1 MSLPAL
7 RLLAGITMVAMP
19 PESDAVEELYPP
31 PERVTVPVGV
41 APEPVTVTFTLKLA
55 ARLVVPVAGATLT
68 DAVSTVTVSEAVAF
82 AVG

>member
-1 MSLPAL
+1 M
-7 RLLAGITMVAMP
+7 
-19 PESDAVEELYPP
+19 EELYPP
-31 PERVTVPVGV
+31 PERVTVPDGV

-68 DAVSTVTVSEAVAF
+68 DAVSPVTVSDAVPL